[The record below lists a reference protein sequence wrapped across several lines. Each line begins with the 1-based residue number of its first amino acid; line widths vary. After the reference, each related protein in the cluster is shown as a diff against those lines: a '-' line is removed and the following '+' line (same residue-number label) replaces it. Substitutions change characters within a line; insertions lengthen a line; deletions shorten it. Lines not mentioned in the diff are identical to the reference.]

1 MILQDNPR
9 APRQNTIKKSQNIKN
24 GMLLYTNE
32 SGEQETLSAL
42 LARDTT
48 NFPALILGLWHFTV
62 SSRCDNITGQ
72 DMFYDLFEA
81 EGDIG
86 TEYQLSD
93 NLKNVQRANLIL
105 TYDDSTAVESDTT
118 EEEIDGVTRDENK
131 LHVENPGIPA

>member
-1 MILQDNPR
+1 
-9 APRQNTIKKSQNIKN
+9 
-24 GMLLYTNE
+24 
-32 SGEQETLSAL
+32 
-42 LARDTT
+42 
-48 NFPALILGLWHFTV
+48 
-62 SSRCDNITGQ
+62 
-72 DMFYDLFEA
+72 MFYDLFEA